1 MRSVLALVALTG
13 IMLIPDCE
21 SKPVRIASVQ
31 VNPEDAQANS
41 PGGHASF
48 VAVGIFDNQQ
58 SRNLTKADRI
68 SWSTYDKT
76 IASIDSITGLS
87 TCNSPG
93 TTSVTVHVPGD
104 VPFRISNAA
113 RGSSTQVVGM
123 ANLLCRPTP

>member
-1 MRSVLALVALTG
+1 MRSVLALIAFTG
-13 IMLIPDCE
+13 IMLMLACE
-21 SKPVRIASVQ
+21 SKPARIASVQ
-31 VNPEDAQANS
+31 VNPEDAQADS

-58 SRNLTKADRI
+58 SRNLTMADRI

-76 IASIDSITGLS
+76 IASIDSMTGLS

-93 TTSVTVHVPGD
+93 ATSVTVHVSGD
-104 VPFRISNAA
+104 VPFRVSDEP